1 MHYADRANILA
12 VKLLLRQRRLSLP
25 VDPFCLECGGKVVV
39 DSVQHFS
46 GVVGMKPQDFL
57 CEQSEDCFA
66 VLYRGRHFIL
76 YNRSVLSLSRRRWS
90 IAHELGHICCRHQ
103 SDGPAQE
110 AEANA
115 FAASLL
121 APTVVVCELQR
132 RGTIRQMQ
140 DLCDLFGLSMQAA
153 QYRWEELR
161 QRQLHL
167 PQPVYFSQLELT
179 LLERFLPLVEERLHE
194 SIVTVPRGRMEP
206 PPLVL

>member
-25 VDPFCLECGGKVVV
+25 VDPFCLECGGKVLV

-76 YNRSVLSLSRRRWS
+76 YNRGVLSLSRRRWS

-167 PQPVYFSQLELT
+167 PLRSCGSGSCICRC
-179 LLERFLPLVEERLHE
+179 RFIFPSWSWSFWSGFHR
-194 SIVTVPRGRMEP
+194 
-206 PPLVL
+206 

>member
-25 VDPFCLECGGKVVV
+25 VDAFCLGCGGKVGV

-46 GVVGMKPQDFL
+46 RVVGMKPQEFL
-57 CEQSEDCFA
+57 CEESEDCFA
-66 VLYRGRHFIL
+66 VLYQDRHFIL
-76 YNRSVLSLSRRRWS
+76 YNRNVLSLSRRRWS

-153 QYRWEELR
+153 QYRWEEL
-161 QRQLHL
+161 LHL
-167 PQPVYFSQLELT
+167 PQPVYFSELELG
-179 LLERFLPLVEERLHE
+179 LLERFTPLSEERPHE
-194 SIVTVPRGRMEP
+194 AIETVPRGRMEP

>member
-1 MHYADRANILA
+1 MRAERG
-12 VKLLLRQRRLSLP
+12 LLCGALPRQ
-25 VDPFCLECGGKVVV
+25 
-39 DSVQHFS
+39 
-46 GVVGMKPQDFL
+46 
-57 CEQSEDCFA
+57 A
-66 VLYRGRHFIL
+66 LYL
-76 YNRSVLSLSRRRWS
+76 YNRGVLSLSRRRWS
-90 IAHELGHICCRHQ
+90 MPTSWAHLLPPPRAH
-103 SDGPAQE
+103 GPAQE

-115 FAASLL
+115 FAACLL

-132 RGTIRQMQ
+132 RGNLRQAQ

-167 PQPVYFSQLELT
+167 PLPVYFSQLELT

-194 SIVTVPRGRMEP
+194 AIVTVPRGRMEP

>member
-66 VLYRGRHFIL
+66 VLYQGRHFIL
-76 YNRSVLSLSRRRWS
+76 YNRGVLSLSRRRWS

-121 APTVVVCELQR
+121 APMVVVCEL
-132 RGTIRQMQ
+132 Q

-161 QRQLHL
+161 HLH
-167 PQPVYFSQLELT
+167 QPVYFSQLELT

-194 SIVTVPRGRMEP
+194 AIVTVPRGRMEP

>member
-76 YNRSVLSLSRRRWS
+76 YNRGVLSLSRRRWS

-153 QYRWEELR
+153 QYRWGR
-161 QRQLHL
+161 RQLHL
-167 PQPVYFSQLELT
+167 CDFSRKSAVFT
-179 LLERFLPLVEERLHE
+179 ADRERLLGW
-194 SIVTVPRGRMEP
+194 SL
-206 PPLVL
+206 LVLYSWTSQSLKGGCSAPTFSL